1 LRLFYSILFSF
12 AITLLVINP
21 AVYPVRAGSAAF
33 DQAPSPA
40 SMQVNLRLVQ
50 DPRTTTLNSLV
61 ILAAVTSGG
70 QPVPNAALNF
80 SDSLDS
86 RVCCISVFH
95 NSTASTNS
103 SGIAITEITFVSPNA
118 GNDTIKAAATASGYS
133 EAKGTIVVWV
143 VPYSIQQLAVTAHV
157 VNNAASGGS
166 SEVIQGYAGT
176 VYTATSF
183 WSPVITGVSG
193 VNVTISDGIGS
204 TFPSKTVTTN
214 NLGFYSANFT
224 LGEPTTRVVD
234 IVTVTAS
241 RQTYNGSESTIDL
254 AVNPYS
260 PKSLT
265 VSLDSFYPQ
274 TYSTVLDSATIQ
286 ARVSA
291 GGSPVAGIP
300 VVFSDSLGSLFE
312 GPTGIT
318 DASGTASTVVYFIYQ
333 NVGLDMFT
341 ARVSENGSSPGI
353 GSNTLTIRPY
363 GKTQL
368 SVTETMASTNPV
380 AGTADR
386 VTGKVGWVGTSVSY
400 TWSPTQNVI
409 SGATVIISDSLGT
422 FAPVK
427 VSTNDAG
434 IYSSTITVTSI
445 CDKADVIE
453 ASASSAGYRG
463 SVSSVFIVPASSQG
477 QCGATTSSS
486 TTSASTTSATSPA
499 STATVVADT
508 PATGTAQP
516 NLTLTSSTGSIETTL
531 STTPMVA
538 STPALSDSAAVL
550 LAVVGFVTGTFLVY
564 QIVRVRQKK
573 TRLQ

>member
-1 LRLFYSILFSF
+1 LRLFYSFFLSV
-12 AITLLVINP
+12 AIALLVLNP
-21 AVYPVRAGSAAF
+21 AVYAVGAGNAALG
-33 DQAPSPA
+33 QAPSAA

-50 DPRTTTLNSLV
+50 APRTTTLDSLV
-61 ILAAVTSGG
+61 ILATVTSGG

-80 SDSLDS
+80 TDSLDS

-103 SGIAITEITFVSPNA
+103 SGVAITQITFVSPNA
-118 GNDTIKAAATASGYS
+118 GNDTIKAAATALGYN

-166 SEVIQGYAGT
+166 SEVIQGYVGT
-176 VYTATSF
+176 VYTSTSF

-193 VNVTISDGIGS
+193 AIVTISDGIGS

-214 NLGFYSANFT
+214 DLGFYSANFT

-234 IVTVTAS
+234 IVTVSAS

-260 PKSLT
+260 PRSLT
-265 VSLDSFYPQ
+265 VALDSFYPQ

-300 VVFSDSLGSLFE
+300 VTFSDSLGSLFE
-312 GPTGIT
+312 GPIGTT
-318 DASGTASTVVYFIYQ
+318 DASGTASVLVYFIYQ

-341 ARVSENGSSPGI
+341 ARASENGSSPGV

-363 GKTQL
+363 SKTQL
-368 SVTETMASTNPV
+368 SVSETVASTSPA
-380 AGTADR
+380 AGAAET
-386 VTGKVGWVGTSVSY
+386 VTGKVGWVGSSVSY
-400 TWSPTQNVI
+400 TWSPLQNAI
-409 SGATVIISDSLGT
+409 SGATVIVSDSLGS
-422 FAPVK
+422 FAPLK
-427 VSTNDAG
+427 ASTNSAG
-434 IYSSTITVTSI
+434 IYSVTFTVPSS
-445 CDKADVIE
+445 CDKADIIE

-463 SVSSVFIVPASSQG
+463 SVSSVFIVPALSQG
-477 QCGATTSSS
+477 QCGATALNATA
-486 TTSASTTSATSPA
+486 SASTTSATSSA
-499 STATVVADT
+499 STASVVADT
-508 PATGTAQP
+508 SSTGTAQP
-516 NLTLTSSTGSIETTL
+516 SLALTSSTASIETTA
-531 STTPMVA
+531 STTPIVA

-564 QIVRVRQKK
+564 QIVRVKQKK
-573 TRLQ
+573 TGLQ